1 MKITN
6 IETFLVDSGWWPFL
20 FVKIETDEGITG
32 YGECTETRQ
41 PHGVVGSIEDF
52 SKLLIGKDPRSFEM
66 LLLDLKRISIQS
78 RGGIAYK
85 AISGIELAL

>member
-52 SKLLIGKDPRSFEM
+52 SKLLINISLKTGIFSSLMVNPPAILCPPPFSRT
-66 LLLDLKRISIQS
+66 LD
-78 RGGIAYK
+78 
-85 AISGIELAL
+85 

>member
-1 MKITN
+1 MVIIIGHFLLAFTN

-66 LLLDLKRISIQS
+66 LLLDLKLISIH
-78 RGGIAYK
+78 K
-85 AISGIELAL
+85 ARL